1 MGQGGRFRASQR
13 RGNGRAPAI
22 VASVATIAALLVVV
36 SIGFA
41 GPAVA
46 APGGLDPSFGSGGVV
61 TNTGGSGATGVAVV
75 PPGLPGAGDIIVS
88 GDTAADSFQI
98 TGFNP
103 SGAALWQDSLF
114 TGGQALGVTV
124 VPAGLPHAGQVV
136 AVGSNPSGNCASVVE
151 VDPSSGASNS
161 GFGSGGVASL
171 CLANP
176 AQFAAVTVDGSGNV
190 VAAGQADTVGST
202 TPETLLARFTPT
214 GALDTSFAAPSGYT
228 VAPVPGTSTSAA
240 DAVAVSGG
248 VIYTGGYS
256 VPLSGNAVQS
266 FTVAAFNS
274 TGGYATGFNGSGVAV
289 GSAGV
294 AKGLAVLGDGSIL
307 AAGENATS
315 ASPSYELTDYST
327 SGTARSWAAPST
339 GASEWD
345 AVAYQPYGNLVVTA
359 GTAPDTGSGNSIVVA
374 QYNASS
380 GALNPS
386 FGAGGL
392 VSESFGADNA
402 EAAGVAVQPDG
413 KTVAAGSVPRVH
425 AVTQMGVMRFL
436 GPTVS
441 VADPAEVT
449 VFQDGPVT
457 VNFPVQMDE
466 PVGTETVI
474 AVCAGGGTIG
484 GSSCIYA
491 TIPAGQTSTSV
502 AVTADVTNTPG
513 HTQTVALSAYTG
525 SGFVASSS
533 SATGQA
539 TIQHLAPPP
548 GYRGYW
554 FVASDGGVFAFGP
567 VHFYGSTGGVH
578 LAQPIVAMAA
588 TPDGRGYWLVAA
600 DGGIFAFGDAH
611 FYGSTGGVRLAQPIL
626 SMASTPDGRGY
637 WLVASDGGIFAFG
650 DAHFYG
656 STGGVRLVQ
665 PIVSMAS
672 TPDGRGYWL
681 VAADGGIFAF
691 GDAHFHGSTGG
702 VRLAQPIVGMAATTT
717 GNGYWMVAA
726 DGGIFAFGDAGFHG
740 STGGVRLVKPI
751 VGMSAT
757 YGGGGYYLVASDGG
771 VFAFGN
777 APFYGS
783 TGGIKL
789 VQPIVGMAS

>member
-136 AVGSNPSGNCASVVE
+136 AAGFSPTGNCASVVE
-151 VDPSSGASNS
+151 VDPSSGALNT
-161 GFGSGGVASL
+161 GFGSGPSGGNGVANL

-611 FYGSTGGVRLAQPIL
+611 F
-626 SMASTPDGRGY
+626 
-637 WLVASDGGIFAFG
+637 
-650 DAHFYG
+650 
-656 STGGVRLVQ
+656 
-665 PIVSMAS
+665 
-672 TPDGRGYWL
+672 
-681 VAADGGIFAF
+681 
-691 GDAHFHGSTGG
+691 HGSTGG